1 MKIKTTYA
9 LIAILLICFLSG
21 LVVPNVQAVDNT
33 NPKIAEG
40 SGFNI
45 YLAGQGSIMF
55 QHPDGSFF
63 DTQFL
68 LIEVLDGTWNGT
80 DCQLYMTKRGGSLY
94 FVSANNSH
102 LQIYSSGAT
111 QLSIDGMEYQ
121 KITTTTWNAT
131 LTDGAAVQISWG
143 YPLDLPHEANF
154 MFWIGLSGI
163 IMLVCGIMLSAYA
176 FRHYTIFTL
185 DDKET
190 IWDKEILPFC
200 ILLLLGGFCLII
212 AWLFSGGA

>member
-1 MKIKTTYA
+1 M
-9 LIAILLICFLSG
+9 
-21 LVVPNVQAVDNT
+21 VPNVQAVDNT

-40 SGFNI
+40 TGFSI
-45 YLAGQGSIMF
+45 YINQTGGVMF
-55 QHPDGSFF
+55 QHPDANFF
-63 DTQFL
+63 NTQFL
-68 LIEVLDGTWNGT
+68 AVEVLDGTWNGT
-80 DCQLYMTKRGGSLY
+80 DCVLYMTKRGGSLY
-94 FVSANNSH
+94 FVSSDTAS
-102 LQIYSSGAT
+102 LQLYSSGVT
-111 QLSIDGMEYQ
+111 QLSIEGMEYT
-121 KITTTTWNAT
+121 KISQTTWNTT
-131 LTDGAAVQISWG
+131 LTDGAEVYINWG

-154 MFWIGLSGI
+154 MFWIGLTGI

-200 ILLLLGGFCLII
+200 ILLVLGGFCLII